1 MLTKRQ
7 AYISFSSQP
16 NLRPPIPPPH
26 QLVPIAHSSSLLQE
40 EIQPRNNSSHSSSVG
55 IVLRSLVPT
64 PKSTFAAPSHSRE
77 RTIASAMPHRP
88 VSPSCS
94 PDPMAVKTALAL
106 YGRDGRR
113 YHEAHFCIQIGC
125 DVVASSRRTH
135 LNPGPGRTSPLVSL
149 TPLTLQSNSSC
160 QVMMS
165 RFVMA

>member
-1 MLTKRQ
+1 M
-7 AYISFSSQP
+7 
-16 NLRPPIPPPH
+16 
-26 QLVPIAHSSSLLQE
+26 
-40 EIQPRNNSSHSSSVG
+40 G

-149 TPLTLQSNSSC
+149 MPLTLQSNSSC

>member
-1 MLTKRQ
+1 MIFSWTEACRYTLPIFRGEFVVLLTRDKP
-7 AYISFSSQP
+7 AFPFHHNPTSALQP
-16 NLRPPIPPPH
+16 SPPH
-26 QLVPIAHSSSLLQE
+26 QLVPIAHNSSLLQE

-106 YGRDGRR
+106 HGRDGRR
-113 YHEAHFCIQIGC
+113 YHEAHFCI
-125 DVVASSRRTH
+125 
-135 LNPGPGRTSPLVSL
+135 
-149 TPLTLQSNSSC
+149 
-160 QVMMS
+160 
-165 RFVMA
+165 